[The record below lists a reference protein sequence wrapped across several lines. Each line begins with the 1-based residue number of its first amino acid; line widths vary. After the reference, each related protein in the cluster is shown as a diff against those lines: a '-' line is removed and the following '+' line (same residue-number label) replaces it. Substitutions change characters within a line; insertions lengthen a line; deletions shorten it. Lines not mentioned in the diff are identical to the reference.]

1 MKGKTTMLRSV
12 NPAAEAR
19 PVGRTRSTALGAIL
33 LTWRQVRAQVLLA
46 FGLLA
51 LVAIV
56 AIITGPHL
64 VHLYDVNV
72 APCQSH
78 NDCSSASSAFL
89 LNDHFLQATLNTLV
103 LVAPAL
109 TGMFWGAPLISR
121 ELETGTYRLVWTQSL
136 TRGRWLAVKIGL
148 VGLASMA
155 VSGLL
160 SLIVTWWSSPFDR
173 VNLNRFTPAMFG
185 ERGLT
190 PIGYAAFAF
199 AFGVAAGVL
208 IRRAVPTMA
217 ATLAAVVAARL
228 AIGYLVRPHLIAPI
242 RSTMPFPAGGAG
254 PTAVPGGWTLS
265 QQTINAAGHVIGQNG
280 GIGSNGGFGFQQNS
294 NGTLVLQGV
303 GTCPGKPP
311 VQLARSPHPGF
322 LQACVK
328 HFGLRD
334 VLTYQPASRYWAFQ
348 WYETAIFLALALA
361 LAGFSFWW
369 VRRRLT

>member
-12 NPAAEAR
+12 NPAAGAR
-19 PVGRTRSTALGAIL
+19 PAGRPRSTAVGAIL
-33 LTWRQVRAQVLLA
+33 LTWRQVRAQALLA
-46 FGLLA
+46 LGLLA
-51 LVAIV
+51 LVAIL

-72 APCQSH
+72 APCKLPS
-78 NDCSSASSAFL
+78 DCSPVLNAFL

-103 LVAPAL
+103 LVTPAL
-109 TGMFWGAPLISR
+109 TGIFWGAPLISR

-136 TRGRWLAVKIGL
+136 TRRRWLVVKIGL

-155 VSGLL
+155 VSGLI
-160 SLIVTWWSSPFDR
+160 SLTVTWWSSPFDR

-217 ATLAAVVAARL
+217 ATLAAIVAARL
-228 AIGYLVRPHLIAPI
+228 AIGYLVRPHLISPVKSITA
-242 RSTMPFPAGGAG
+242 FPAGGTG
-254 PTAVPGGWTLS
+254 PTAAPGGWTLS
-265 QQTINAAGHVIGQNG
+265 QQTINAAGHVIGQDG
-280 GIGSNGGFGFQQNS
+280 GIGSNGGFGFRRNPD
-294 NGTLVLQGV
+294 GTLLLQGV
-303 GTCPGKPP
+303 GTCPGKPDP
-311 VQLARSPHPGF
+311 LARFPQQGF
-322 LQACVK
+322 LQACVN
-328 HFGLRD
+328 HFRLRN

-361 LAGFSFWW
+361 LAGFSIWW
-369 VRRRLT
+369 VRRHLT